1 MNYCPAEVFNIAEI
15 TKPLFNMI
23 KNLRE
28 TRAINAKN
36 MYRFGRWMAHHNTDL
51 WRIADPVD
59 GATWGMF
66 PNRGA

>member
-1 MNYCPAEVFNIAEI
+1 MNYCPAEVCNIAEI

-36 MYRFGRWMAHHNTDL
+36 MYLFGRWMAHHNTDL
-51 WRIADPVD
+51 
-59 GATWGMF
+59 
-66 PNRGA
+66 